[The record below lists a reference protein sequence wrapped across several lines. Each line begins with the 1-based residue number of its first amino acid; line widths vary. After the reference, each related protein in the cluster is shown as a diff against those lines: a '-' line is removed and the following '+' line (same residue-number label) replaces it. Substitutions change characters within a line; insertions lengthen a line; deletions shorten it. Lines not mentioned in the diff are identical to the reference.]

1 MHNGPTHRSGT
12 LPSALEA
19 ALWIVFVVVSI
30 PAVVY
35 LLGYWLTTDLSERA
49 FQAALLG
56 MLALQS
62 IGFIRLIRSSNRFS
76 MLSTVL
82 VGLLVAGAL
91 FTTLFVLW
99 FSTDEKPLV
108 QTTGPALVIADDEHA
123 PHTVTDLKLTA

>member
-12 LPSALEA
+12 SPSALEA

-30 PAVVY
+30 PSVVF
-35 LLGYWLTTDLSERA
+35 LLGYWLTTDLSARA
-49 FQAALLG
+49 FQAAMLG

-62 IGFIRLIRSSNRFS
+62 IGFIRLMRSSKRFS

-91 FTTLFVLW
+91 FMTLFVLW

-108 QTTGPALVIADDEHA
+108 QTTGPALVIAHNEHA
-123 PHTVTDLKLTA
+123 PHTVTDLKLTT